1 MGHFSV
7 SCKFKNVADQFV
19 WAFTGVY
26 GPNLNKKRRLMW
38 EELIGLITWWDV
50 PWCLGGDFN
59 IIRFP
64 SERMGA
70 ASFTR
75 AMNSF
80 SDFVSLHGLMD
91 IHMEGGLFTW
101 SNSPQLLD
109 LIGSFSPSPSVITS
123 LSSPKKGCLEFF
135 RTIFPFCWRVGAF
148 GEEKFRSALK
158 ICG

>member
-1 MGHFSV
+1 
-7 SCKFKNVADQFV
+7 
-19 WAFTGVY
+19 
-26 GPNLNKKRRLMW
+26 MW
-38 EELIGLITWWDV
+38 EELTGLISWWDV
-50 PWCLGGDFN
+50 PWCLGGHFN

-75 AMNSF
+75 ATNGF

-101 SNSPQLLD
+101 SNSSSASRLD
-109 LIGSFSPSPSVITS
+109 RFLFSPPPSVITS

-148 GEEKFRSALK
+148 EEEKFRSALK
-158 ICG
+158 ICGWGWIFLSTKWRSGGLPMCCKEPLVLY